1 LRILG
6 THCKGKRN
14 TRSRCSVNIE
24 PQASVTHEHVGEEF
38 GAALQEIN
46 DIVRIVRKELS
57 LCQDM
62 DVTGWAIE
70 LCCHIIEFLAC
81 PLQWYTQ
88 NSTKRF
94 RDSLNEHLTEKYTER
109 IKHIRQLSKL
119 IKRSLDLQT
128 AKRIHG
134 IEEVLPSLSTML
146 QEARVHYQKYYQ
158 WTEEL
163 PAKQMTALEQHR
175 KVLMSNQDEL
185 FLKMS
190 QLLEHNKVGVLFRP
204 LANGEVSRFF
214 EEEQATDMSG
224 PVIRV
229 QQECYR
235 TFGSRPHSGQFFET
249 GREVV
254 AASEAL
260 DAYFDLDQI
269 KPEVL
274 TENIFIEGRVART
287 LQSWTANKSATVLG
301 IIGPA
306 TAPNRDPTRMLIS
319 NYIRAA
325 ENAGIL
331 CISYFCNTS
340 HEDPPVGRSRETV
353 GLAQLMYA
361 LLKQLVGYLPA
372 QLPHGHSLGQD
383 RFDALDGTLR
393 TWPEALTLFEE
404 LIAMASP
411 PYLLFAIHGIEQ
423 VEDVYTSEPLES
435 LMAALR
441 RLLEDEA
448 KGLKLK
454 VLFATCGHSQLL
466 GQCLHGDEICDISS
480 SSTARR
486 PGKSGKGRR
495 RIADVAFDG
504 E

>member
-1 LRILG
+1 
-6 THCKGKRN
+6 
-14 TRSRCSVNIE
+14 
-24 PQASVTHEHVGEEF
+24 
-38 GAALQEIN
+38 
-46 DIVRIVRKELS
+46 
-57 LCQDM
+57 M
-62 DVTGWAIE
+62 
-70 LCCHIIEFLAC
+70 
-81 PLQWYTQ
+81 
-88 NSTKRF
+88 
-94 RDSLNEHLTEKYTER
+94 
-109 IKHIRQLSKL
+109 
-119 IKRSLDLQT
+119 
-128 AKRIHG
+128 
-134 IEEVLPSLSTML
+134 STML

-163 PAKQMTALEQHR
+163 PAKQMTALEQHC
-175 KVLMSNQDEL
+175 KVLLSNHSEL

-190 QLLEHNKVGVLFRP
+190 QSLEHNKNGVLFRP
-204 LANGEVSRFF
+204 LANGEVSRFL
-214 EEEQATDMSG
+214 EDRATEMSG

-229 QQECYR
+229 QQE
-235 TFGSRPHSGQFFET
+235 GHQSLGRPHSGQLFET
-249 GREVV
+249 GRKVV

-274 TENIFIEGRVART
+274 IENIFVEGRVART
-287 LQSWTANKSATVLG
+287 LQSWTADKSATVLG

-306 TAPNRDPTRMLIS
+306 TAPNRDSTRMLIS

-331 CISYFCNTS
+331 CISYFCNTT
-340 HEDPPVGRSRETV
+340 HEDPPVGRSRGTV

-361 LLKQLVGYLPA
+361 LLKQLVGFLPA
-372 QLPHGHSLGQD
+372 QLPHGHSFGQD

-466 GQCLHGDEICDISS
+466 GQCLHGDEICDIS
-480 SSTARR
+480 RR

>member
-1 LRILG
+1 MRIVG
-6 THCKGKRN
+6 THCKGKQN

-24 PQASVTHEHVGEEF
+24 PQASVNHEHVGEEF
-38 GAALQEIN
+38 AAALKEID

-57 LCQDM
+57 LCHDI

-70 LCCHIIEFLAC
+70 LCCHIIEFLAS

-88 NSTKRF
+88 NSAKRL
-94 RDSLNEHLTEKYTER
+94 RDSLNEHLAEKYTER

-119 IKRSLDLQT
+119 IKRSLNLQT

-146 QEARVHYQKYYQ
+146 QEARVHYQKYYP
-158 WTEEL
+158 WTDEL
-163 PAKQMTALEQHR
+163 PANQMSALEQHR
-175 KVLMSNQDEL
+175 KALLSNQDEL

-190 QLLEHNKVGVLFRP
+190 QLLEHKVGVLFRP

-214 EEEQATDMSG
+214 EERATNMSG

-229 QQECYR
+229 QQDCYQS
-235 TFGSRPHSGQFFET
+235 FGSRPHSGQLFGT
-249 GREVV
+249 GREVM

-260 DAYFDLDQI
+260 DAYFDLDQL

-274 TENIFIEGRVART
+274 IENIFIEGKVARI
-287 LQSWTANKSATVLG
+287 LQSWTADKSATVLG
-301 IIGPA
+301 IVGPA
-306 TAPNRDPTRMLIS
+306 TAPNRDPTRMLIA

-331 CISYFCNTS
+331 CISYFCNIT

-372 QLPHGHSLGQD
+372 HLPHGHSLGQD

-404 LIAMASP
+404 LIAMAAP

-423 VEDVYTSEPLES
+423 LEDIHTSEPLES
-435 LMAALR
+435 LMATLR
-441 RLLEDEA
+441 RLLEEE
-448 KGLKLK
+448 KGPRLK
-454 VLFATCGHSQLL
+454 VLFATCGQSQVL
-466 GQCLHGDEICDISS
+466 GQCLHGNEICDISQG
-480 SSTARR
+480 STARR
-486 PGKSGKGRR
+486 PGKSGRGRR
-495 RIADVAFDG
+495 RVADVEFD
-504 E
+504 EE

>member
-1 LRILG
+1 
-6 THCKGKRN
+6 
-14 TRSRCSVNIE
+14 
-24 PQASVTHEHVGEEF
+24 
-38 GAALQEIN
+38 
-46 DIVRIVRKELS
+46 
-57 LCQDM
+57 M
-62 DVTGWAIE
+62 
-70 LCCHIIEFLAC
+70 
-81 PLQWYTQ
+81 
-88 NSTKRF
+88 
-94 RDSLNEHLTEKYTER
+94 
-109 IKHIRQLSKL
+109 
-119 IKRSLDLQT
+119 
-128 AKRIHG
+128 
-134 IEEVLPSLSTML
+134 STML

-163 PAKQMTALEQHR
+163 PAKQMTALEQHC
-175 KVLMSNQDEL
+175 KVLLSNHSEL

-190 QLLEHNKVGVLFRP
+190 QSLEHNKNGVLFRP
-204 LANGEVSRFF
+204 LANGEVSRFL
-214 EEEQATDMSG
+214 EDRATEMSG

-229 QQECYR
+229 QQE
-235 TFGSRPHSGQFFET
+235 GHQSLGRPHSGQLFET
-249 GREVV
+249 GRKVV

-274 TENIFIEGRVART
+274 IENICVEGRVART
-287 LQSWTANKSATVLG
+287 LQSWTADKSATVLG

-306 TAPNRDPTRMLIS
+306 TAPNRDSTRMLIS

-331 CISYFCNTS
+331 CISYFCNTT

-361 LLKQLVGYLPA
+361 LLKQLVGFLPA
-372 QLPHGHSLGQD
+372 QLPHGHSFGQD

-411 PYLLFAIHGIEQ
+411 PYLLFAIHGIQQ

-435 LMAALR
+435 LMATLR
-441 RLLEDEA
+441 RLLDDEA
-448 KGLKLK
+448 KGPKLK

-466 GQCLHGDEICDISS
+466 GQCLHGDEICDVSS